1 MSHEVGPLRMAPR
14 LPLREVVTSVHTH
27 KDMPCRP
34 QPLYM
39 LQLWGIITKPVEYDI
54 GVGSVCLEKRLE
66 EPIWKSKL

>member
-1 MSHEVGPLRMAPR
+1 MAPR

-39 LQLWGIITKPVEYDI
+39 LQLWGTQLPGPSHASLGPPAWLQERVSMHFR
-54 GVGSVCLEKRLE
+54 G
-66 EPIWKSKL
+66 